1 MFNRFFSSVFTHSND
16 TAVSA
21 FQLNHE
27 IPLIADIEINPDTVY
42 AKLVSFNPDKA
53 TGPYGWPILA
63 LKETALQIHIPLAMI
78 FDKSLYTTG
87 ILPDARKQWYV
98 IPIHNKLTNYHRKTR
113 RCVHFV

>member
-1 MFNRFFSSVFTHSND
+1 MFNRFFSGVFTHSND

-53 TGPYGWPILA
+53 AGPDGRPILA
-63 LKETALQIHIPLAMI
+63 LKSKETALQIHIPLAMI
-78 FDKSLYTTG
+78 FDKSLYTN
-87 ILPDARKQWYV
+87 WYSS
-98 IPIHNKLTNYHRKTR
+98 
-113 RCVHFV
+113 